1 MTNAEKYQKIWETI
15 LPDLEPGLEYRTRDL
30 KDQYLYSGHWLEV
43 AGVKV
48 TSVDTA
54 HDYLVAAMRVGE
66 EDGTVVR
73 WTDRPRMWMLAKDN
87 ATVLRE
93 AAEVVY
99 AELGGGYPESVYED
113 AMAILLREQR
123 IQHNRQFAVDILF
136 RGQKVGMH
144 YFCLL
149 YTSPSPRDS

>member
-1 MTNAEKYQKIWETI
+1 MCI
-15 LPDLEPGLEYRTRDL
+15 RDR
-30 KDQYLYSGHWLEV
+30 YLYSGHWLEV

-113 AMAILLREQR
+113 AIAILLREQR
-123 IQHNRQFAVDILF
+123 IQHNRQFAVDFGTAAESHSVLKLL
-136 RGQKVGMH
+136 KVTVSSSRASYSSFSVM
-144 YFCLL
+144 
-149 YTSPSPRDS
+149 S